1 MKPGHRK
8 EIIHGLS
15 VLTSLGITMAVCV
28 LLGIWIGKT
37 LDNIMGSSPWM
48 LLTFMIFGILAAIKS
63 MFNIIIKEWDKS
75 Q

>member
-63 MFNIIIKEWDKS
+63 MFSIIIKEWDKL